1 MVRNSSV
8 CIVILKFATKYEVK
22 NALQVNLEG
31 VQTKIIQ
38 YVNFIDSIQLKG
50 VRASFN
56 IKINN
61 LSPNNTAKNTSFKI
75 IIVP

>member
-1 MVRNSSV
+1 MVRNSLA
-8 CIVILKFATKYEVK
+8 CIFVLEFAKNEVK

-61 LSPNNTAKNTSFKI
+61 LNPNTTVKNTSFKI